1 MNDSDLVEV
10 MARNMQ
16 LTAANHPQ
24 AGYMLED
31 FSMAP
36 AEDFTMLAES
46 ALDAYRNATQDDM
59 K

>member
-1 MNDSDLVEV
+1 MTDNDLVKA
-10 MARNMQ
+10 MARSMQ

-31 FSMAP
+31 FSAAP
-36 AEDFTMLAES
+36 AEDFAILAES
-46 ALDAYRNATQDDM
+46 ALTAYRNATQDDG